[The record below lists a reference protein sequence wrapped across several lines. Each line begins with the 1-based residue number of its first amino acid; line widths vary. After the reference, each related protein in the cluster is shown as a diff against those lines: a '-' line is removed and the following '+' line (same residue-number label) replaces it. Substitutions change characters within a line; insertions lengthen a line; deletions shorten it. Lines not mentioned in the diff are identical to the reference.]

1 MEEEYFK
8 KFADDLEE
16 RQNKRIAEKKQQEV
30 AEKNS
35 RTRDLNKKLREDPGN
50 RTIWSR

>member
-1 MEEEYFK
+1 MEDEYFK

-16 RQNKRIAEKKQQEV
+16 RQKVQQDKKKQQEI
-30 AEKNS
+30 AEKNC

-50 RTIWSR
+50 RTTWGR